1 MDYQTLYGKT
11 VQELRALAK
20 QQRVRLPAGIRKT
33 DMIERLLA
41 ALPAAL
47 EGARRAWK
55 VTHKEQ

>member
-20 QQRVRLPAGIRKT
+20 QQKVKLPHGIRKT

-41 ALPAAL
+41 A
-47 EGARRAWK
+47 
-55 VTHKEQ
+55 QS